1 MPRKRTSYAQNLLV
15 SLDREATGPMVR
27 QLESMLRSSIRDG
40 RLRAGSSLPSSRT
53 LAVEIGVSRGLVV
66 EAYEQLAAEGYLTSR
81 PGGATRVVRTA
92 ARRGVRSVSSA
103 PLEYRYEFRPGRPDL
118 TAFPREA
125 WLRSLR
131 RALAGAPASRLGYLD
146 GRGVPELREA
156 LADYLNRVRGTVAR
170 PDDVV
175 VTIGY
180 SQGLALIAAIVRAG
194 GVRRFAIEQ
203 PTHTEFRH
211 VLETAGLQV
220 VDIPVDAEG
229 IRVDLLARARVGGVL
244 ITPAHQYPTGVV
256 LSAGRRKALLA
267 WADRRDALVIEDDY
281 DAEFRYDHA
290 PIGALQGLRPER
302 VVYAGSASKVLAPGL
317 RLGWFIAPTGLADEM
332 ASLKKASDQGSPALD
347 QLAFADFVVRG
358 ELDRHLRRMRPVYRH
373 RRDRLTEAL
382 ARHLP
387 ELTPVGAAAGLH
399 VLAWLGPSGPDPEAI
414 VEAAAAASIGLA
426 AVPATHDRGGG
437 LLFGFGAIQ
446 DRDIEP
452 GIRRLAEVV
461 RGAEVAR
468 GAPKMFGAAP
478 EGAAPMLSR

>member
-1 MPRKRTSYAQNLLV
+1 MPRNRTSYAQNLLV
-15 SLDREATGPMVR
+15 SIDHEAAGPMVR
-27 QLESMLRSSIRDG
+27 QLEALLRSAIREG

-81 PGGATRVVRTA
+81 PGSATRVVRTA
-92 ARRGVRSVSSA
+92 ARRGVRAVPTTPA
-103 PLEYRYEFRPGRPDL
+103 DYRYEFRPGRPDL

-146 GRGVPELREA
+146 GRGLPELRA
-156 LADYLNRVRGTVAR
+156 SLADYLNRVRGTAAR

-175 VTIGY
+175 VTVGY
-180 SQGLALIAAIVRAG
+180 SQGLALVAAVARAG
-194 GVRRFAIEQ
+194 GVRRFAVEQ
-203 PTHTEFRH
+203 PTHIEFRS
-211 VLETAGLQV
+211 VLEAAGLQI

-244 ITPAHQYPTGVV
+244 VTPAHQYPTGVV
-256 LSAGRRKALLA
+256 LSADRRKALLA
-267 WADRRDALVIEDDY
+267 WADHRDALIVEDDY
-281 DAEFRYDHA
+281 DAEFRYDRA

-317 RLGWFIAPTGLADEM
+317 RLGWFIAPPALADEM
-332 ASLKKASDQGSPALD
+332 AAMKKATDQGSPALD
-347 QLAFADFVVRG
+347 QLAFADFVARG
-358 ELDRHLRRMRPVYRH
+358 ELDRHLRRMRPIYRH
-373 RRDRLTEAL
+373 RRDRLGEAL
-382 ARHLP
+382 AQHLP
-387 ELTPVGAAAGLH
+387 ELAPVGAAAGLH
-399 VLAWLGPSGPDPEAI
+399 VLAWLERDLDPEAI
-414 VEAAAAASIGLA
+414 VEAAASASIGLA
-426 AVPATHDRGGG
+426 CVPATVDRGGG

-452 GIRRLAEVV
+452 GIRRLAEIV
-461 RGAEVAR
+461 RGV
-468 GAPKMFGAAP
+468 PKMFGAAP

>member
-1 MPRKRTSYAQNLLV
+1 MRQKRTSYAQNLLIEM
-15 SLDREATGPMVR
+15 DREASGPMVR
-27 QLESMLRSSIRDG
+27 QLESLLRSAIREG

-66 EAYEQLAAEGYLTSR
+66 EAYEQLVAEGYLTSR

-92 ARRGVRSVSSA
+92 ARRGVRAAPSA
-103 PLEYRYEFRPGRPDL
+103 PVEYRYEFRPGRPDL

-146 GRGVPELREA
+146 GRGMPELRVA
-156 LADYLNRVRGTVAR
+156 LADYLNRVRGTVAG

-175 VTIGY
+175 VTVGY
-180 SQGLALIAAIVRAG
+180 SQGLALIATIARAG
-194 GVRRFAIEQ
+194 GVRRFAVEQ
-203 PTHTEFRH
+203 PSHGEFRQL
-211 VLETAGLQV
+211 LEEADLQV
-220 VDIPVDAEG
+220 VDIPVDADG

-256 LSAGRRKALLA
+256 LSAERRTALLA
-267 WADRRDALVIEDDY
+267 WADRRGALVIEDDY
-281 DAEFRYDHA
+281 DAEFRYDRA

-317 RLGWFIAPTGLADEM
+317 RLGWFIAPTALADEM

-358 ELDRHLRRMRPVYRH
+358 ELDRHLRRMRPIYRE
-373 RRDRLTEAL
+373 RRDRLAEAL

-387 ELTPVGAAAGLH
+387 EVRPVGAAAGLH
-399 VLAWLGPSGPDPEAI
+399 VLAWLAPGLDPDAI
-414 VEAAAAASIGLA
+414 VEAAAGASIGLA
-426 AVPATHDRGGG
+426 SVPVTADRSGG
-437 LLFGFGAIQ
+437 LLFGYGSIQ

-452 GIRRLAEVV
+452 GIRRLAAVLQAV
-461 RGAEVAR
+461 QTG
-468 GAPKMFGAAP
+468 PKMFGAAP